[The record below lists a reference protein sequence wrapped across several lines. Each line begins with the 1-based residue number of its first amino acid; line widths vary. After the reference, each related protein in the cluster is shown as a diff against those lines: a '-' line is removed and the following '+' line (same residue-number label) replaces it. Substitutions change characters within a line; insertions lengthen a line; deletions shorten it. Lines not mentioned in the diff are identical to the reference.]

1 MDTLHRLPV
10 LAAGDYVLRRWE
22 LTDLPV
28 VEEAAGDPYIP
39 LVNTVPAAYTYEA
52 GVAFVE
58 RQWGRPATGLYPFAI
73 GRPRGEGQ
81 EPRRDGS
88 DDRPGQGTGSQG
100 EGEGGSAV
108 GHAGLRLV
116 TRDRASVGYWV
127 APSARRSGAAR
138 SALRAITEWGL
149 HDLGIAR
156 LELHIEPW
164 NAGSLRTAESCGY
177 QREGLMRDWMRVGG
191 ELRDAFMYTA
201 LRTPR

>member
-39 LVNTVPAAYTYEA
+39 LVNTVPAAYTHEA

-73 GRPRGEGQ
+73 GRPGHG
-81 EPRRDGS
+81 PGDGH
-88 DDRPGQGTGSQG
+88 GAGGTGVPH
-100 EGEGGSAV
+100 GGGPGGGRAV
-108 GHAGLRLV
+108 GHAGLRMV

-138 SALRAITEWGL
+138 SALRAITAWGL
-149 HDLGIAR
+149 RDLGIAR

-164 NAGSLRTAESCGY
+164 NTGSLRTAESCGY

-191 ELRDAFMYTA
+191 ELRDAFMYTV